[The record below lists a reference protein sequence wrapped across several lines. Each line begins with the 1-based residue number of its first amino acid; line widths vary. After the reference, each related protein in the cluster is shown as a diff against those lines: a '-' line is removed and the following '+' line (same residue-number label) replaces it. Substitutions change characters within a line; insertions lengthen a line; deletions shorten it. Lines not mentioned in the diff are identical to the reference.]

1 MKIYLFN
8 PDTGAYLG
16 EDFAD
21 ETPHR
26 GVFAPPPASTTIAPP
41 QVGPDQIPVF
51 KTVEQRWE
59 VCGISC
65 LTPVIPSLKQF

>member
-8 PDTGAYLG
+8 PETGLYLG

-21 ETPHR
+21 VAPMKR
-26 GVFAPPPASTTIAPP
+26 GTYVLPADATSIAPP

-51 KTVEQRWE
+51 NVGEQRWE
-59 VCGISC
+59 VR
-65 LTPVIPSLKQF
+65 PSFR